1 MTIDKMI
8 TIVDRIAL
16 SLMNTLVV
24 IGLPMVAVAV
34 LTQAF

>member
-24 IGLPMVAVAV
+24 IGLPVVAVAV

>member
-8 TIVDRIAL
+8 TIIDRIAL

-24 IGLPMVAVAV
+24 IGLSVVAAAV